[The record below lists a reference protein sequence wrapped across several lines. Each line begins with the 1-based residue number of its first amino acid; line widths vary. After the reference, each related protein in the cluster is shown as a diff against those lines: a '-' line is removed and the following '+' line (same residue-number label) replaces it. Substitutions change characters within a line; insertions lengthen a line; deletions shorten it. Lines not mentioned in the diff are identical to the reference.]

1 MGTTLLA
8 DGRWTWHVWL
18 QTILVSL
25 VGTLLLRMGALAV
38 FDIPA
43 EFPPLATVGPTILL
57 TVLGV
62 AIALAVALLVGQSAS
77 QPVQLFRTLAIVAL
91 LLSFLPDAW
100 MLTDGAAVA
109 FPGATVPGVIT
120 LMLQHVVAAFIVIWM
135 LTMRGQQR

>member
-1 MGTTLLA
+1 MGTTLPA

-18 QTILVSL
+18 QTILISL

-43 EFPPLATVGPTILL
+43 EFTPLATVGPTIFL

-62 AIALAVALLVGQSAS
+62 AIALAVALMVGQSAS
-77 QPVQLFRTLAIVAL
+77 QPVQLFRRIAIVAL
-91 LLSFLPDAW
+91 IVSFVPDAW
-100 MLTDGAAVA
+100 MLTEGAA

-120 LMLQHVVAAFIVIWM
+120 LMLQHVVAAFVVIWM